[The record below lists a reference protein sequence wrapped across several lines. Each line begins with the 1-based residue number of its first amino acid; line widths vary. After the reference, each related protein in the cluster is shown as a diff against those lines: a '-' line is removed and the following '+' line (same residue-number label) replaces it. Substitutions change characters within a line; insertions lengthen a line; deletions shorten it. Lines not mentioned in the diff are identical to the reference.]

1 MTKFPAKKL
10 IYLILAILL
19 VENLSAEEK
28 ILPKTRPENVVEL
41 KEAII
46 SPKIKP
52 RIDKNTYEEI
62 IKSKLT
68 LPIKKPSIKIQE
80 SIETVEKKKATIEK
94 TETSK
99 KEVSSKSTLPMKKP
113 VVYQKKIE
121 KVAKKSKYFSKSDF
135 RLAKNIFSNVKKRK
149 WNRALNSS
157 KKVKNKSIY
166 KLVKLTEKVL
176 R

>member
-1 MTKFPAKKL
+1 MTKFSAKKL

-28 ILPKTRPENVVEL
+28 IIPKTRPENVVEL

-80 SIETVEKKKATIEK
+80 SIETDSIGLGGFSYKK
-94 TETSK
+94 
-99 KEVSSKSTLPMKKP
+99 L
-113 VVYQKKIE
+113 
-121 KVAKKSKYFSKSDF
+121 
-135 RLAKNIFSNVKKRK
+135 
-149 WNRALNSS
+149 
-157 KKVKNKSIY
+157 
-166 KLVKLTEKVL
+166 
-176 R
+176 